1 MKKHILLSFICIGL
15 LVCLSAC
22 GKGNKWIFSLN
33 GEELYDKDITVF
45 GLIYAKEYNIENT
58 DKLKETYEGNETYEE
73 YYKSQLEEEII
84 STVLLYGKAK
94 ENNCKLTKEA
104 EKEVSQN
111 VEELIEA
118 YGKEWIETKDI
129 TQSDIEK
136 IYEMKLL
143 GNSYIESLTGEE
155 DEEVQKENTR
165 YIKVYQVT
173 FPVVLLDKNGMMQ
186 SDQDGTVQKQPEA
199 EIAVKR
205 SEAEAFAQ
213 KAKSGED
220 MEELV
225 KDYDDTV
232 TGAEKI
238 LKYEDLDLEYKKAVD
253 KISEGESSDVI
264 TSEYGYYV
272 IKLIDADDTEYEESI
287 SAYETTKISQDKQ
300 DGVLKELYETYIGD
314 DKDYK
319 NNKKWEEITITSFL
333 Q

>member
-84 STVLLYGKAK
+84 STVLLYAKAK

-186 SDQDGTVQKQPEA
+186 SNQDGTVQKQPEA

-300 DGVLKELYETYIGD
+300 DGVCLLY
-314 DKDYK
+314 
-319 NNKKWEEITITSFL
+319 TSPSPRD
-333 Q
+333 

>member
-1 MKKHILLSFICIGL
+1 M
-15 LVCLSAC
+15 CLSAC

-238 LKYEDLDLEYKKAVD
+238 LKYEDLDSEYKKAVD

>member
-1 MKKHILLSFICIGL
+1 M
-15 LVCLSAC
+15 CLSAC

-84 STVLLYGKAK
+84 STVLLYAKAK

-186 SDQDGTVQKQPEA
+186 SNQDGTVQKQPEA

>member
-264 TSEYGYYV
+264 TSEYGYYI

>member
-84 STVLLYGKAK
+84 STVLLYAKAK

-186 SDQDGTVQKQPEA
+186 SNQDGTVQKQPEA

>member
-186 SDQDGTVQKQPEA
+186 SNQDGTVQKQPEA

-238 LKYEDLDLEYKKAVD
+238 LKYEDLDSEYKKAVD